1 MATATPTRTLADVYR
16 ERYDAL
22 NPSDEL
28 YSAINAAISDM
39 APYHSGDLRPS
50 EETWIDELS
59 ADALDAAKLAIFEA
73 VAKVMGPQIR
83 RLLPS
88 VEDVQVP
95 VDLWVHGPDELR
107 EDSELAVS
115 GE

>member
-1 MATATPTRTLADVYR
+1 
-16 ERYDAL
+16 
-22 NPSDEL
+22 
-28 YSAINAAISDM
+28 M

-59 ADALDAAKLAIFEA
+59 TDALDAAKLAIFEA

-95 VDLWVHGPDELR
+95 VDLWTHGPDELR
-107 EDSELAVS
+107 EDSELVVS
-115 GE
+115 SE